1 MATNSLTS
9 GDLKSFIISL
19 FVLLPILWII
29 LKQYHSRNKSLPPG
43 PKAWPVIGN
52 LAELGANLHI
62 ELAKLAQA
70 YGPLM
75 SLSLGSQLMVV
86 GSSPEVAMEILK
98 THDRLFSGRYV
109 AHVSY
114 AKNPLKNHVSLAF
127 TTECTQQWKF
137 LRTLCRSEIF
147 SSKMIENQYY
157 IREKKL
163 NELLDFLVSKE
174 GEKIKIAQ
182 ILFVTIF
189 NVLGN
194 ILCSKDLIS
203 FEETQDSSGLNKAM
217 REIVELFATPNISD
231 FYPILS
237 GLDLQGLSKKA
248 NECVKIIHSAWE
260 GIIKD
265 RKAQKLFQDS
275 SRHNKDLLDVLLHKD
290 FTDDQINYLFLEL
303 FIAGSDTSNST
314 IEWAMTE
321 LIKKPKCLEKI
332 RQELE
337 REISGNV
344 IKESDLSQLSY
355 LHACV
360 KETLRLHP
368 PVPLL
373 LPRRVN
379 ETCKVMNYT
388 IPEGTQVVVNVWAIA
403 RDPKNWED
411 PLTFNPERFLHS
423 ELDYKGNDFE
433 WLPFGAGRR
442 ICPGMNM
449 GIAQVRLIL
458 ASLIYHFDWALPD
471 NMSPH
476 QLDMNEK
483 FGVNL
488 HKKQPL
494 VVTLKKRT

>member
-29 LKQYHSRNKSLPPG
+29 LKQYNSRNKSLPPG

-62 ELAKLAQA
+62 ELAQLAQA

-86 GSSPEVAMEILK
+86 GSSPDVAMEILK

-114 AKNPLKNHVSLAF
+114 AKNPQKNHVSLAF

-147 SSKMIENQYY
+147 SSKMIENQSY

-174 GEKIKIAQ
+174 AEKIKIAQ

-237 GLDLQGLSKKA
+237 GLDLQGLGKKA
-248 NECVKIIHSAWE
+248 TECVKIIHSAWE

-290 FTDDQINYLFLEL
+290 FTDDQINYLFL
-303 FIAGSDTSNST
+303 
-314 IEWAMTE
+314 
-321 LIKKPKCLEKI
+321 P
-332 RQELE
+332 
-337 REISGNV
+337 
-344 IKESDLSQLSY
+344 
-355 LHACV
+355 
-360 KETLRLHP
+360 
-368 PVPLL
+368 
-373 LPRRVN
+373 
-379 ETCKVMNYT
+379 
-388 IPEGTQVVVNVWAIA
+388 
-403 RDPKNWED
+403 
-411 PLTFNPERFLHS
+411 
-423 ELDYKGNDFE
+423 
-433 WLPFGAGRR
+433 
-442 ICPGMNM
+442 
-449 GIAQVRLIL
+449 
-458 ASLIYHFDWALPD
+458 
-471 NMSPH
+471 
-476 QLDMNEK
+476 
-483 FGVNL
+483 
-488 HKKQPL
+488 
-494 VVTLKKRT
+494 